1 MTHAWRG
8 WARREDLP
16 HDLLRLVDEG
26 AFAPLLNPQ
35 EAHQIKAT
43 VMETFAE
50 VLDTYLE
57 DVELRWRVDHVHR
70 ARPGM
75 PMEAVFAAVAAG
87 IGVSPSRLKSVWYVS
102 RRKSRTQELVRAKL
116 RGAQP

>member
-1 MTHAWRG
+1 MANWRG
-8 WARREDLP
+8 WTKREDLP
-16 HDLLRLVDEG
+16 PDLRRLVDEG
-26 AFAPLLNPQ
+26 AFVPLLDPQ
-35 EAHQIKAT
+35 EAQQLKVT

-57 DVELRWRVDHVHR
+57 DVELRWRIDHVHR

-87 IGVSPSRLKSVWYVS
+87 ICVSPSRLKSVWYVS

-116 RGAQP
+116 KEGRA

>member
-1 MTHAWRG
+1 MANWRG
-8 WARREDLP
+8 WTKREDLP
-16 HDLLRLVDEG
+16 HDLRRLVDEG
-26 AFAPLLNPQ
+26 AFLPLLDPR
-35 EAHQIKAT
+35 EAQQLKVT

-102 RRKSRTQELVRAKL
+102 RRKSRTKDLVKAKL
-116 RGAQP
+116 REARP

>member
-1 MTHAWRG
+1 MVSWRG
-8 WARREDLP
+8 WTKREDLP
-16 HDLLRLVDEG
+16 PDLRRLVDEG
-26 AFAPLLNPQ
+26 AFVPLLDPR
-35 EAHQIKAT
+35 EAEQLKAT
-43 VMETFAE
+43 VMEVFAE
-50 VLDTYLE
+50 VMDTYLE
-57 DVELRWRVDHVHR
+57 DVELRWRIDHVHR

-116 RGAQP
+116 REAQP

>member
-1 MTHAWRG
+1 MANWRG
-8 WARREDLP
+8 WTKREDLP
-16 HDLLRLVDEG
+16 HDLRRLVDEG
-26 AFAPLLNPQ
+26 AFVPLLDPR
-35 EAHQIKAT
+35 EAQQLKVT

-87 IGVSPSRLKSVWYVS
+87 IGVSPSRLKAVWYVS

-116 RGAQP
+116 KEGRA